1 MSVAPK
7 PPRHATL
14 LDCAARSIMP
24 RVPLC
29 ESLANIASSD
39 HDRLSQSVRKWSAAL
54 TETYLE
60 AYRAAVTGSEL
71 WPQDPDE
78 ANDLLEFFL
87 LEKAFYE
94 IEYELSNRPDW
105 TVIPLEATLR
115 ILQRRGAI
123 AT

>member
-1 MSVAPK
+1 M
-7 PPRHATL
+7 R
-14 LDCAARSIMP
+14 
-24 RVPLC
+24 
-29 ESLANIASSD
+29 SLANITSSD

-60 AYRAAVTGSEL
+60 AYRAAVQGSEL
-71 WPQDPDE
+71 WPQDPGE

-105 TVIPLEATLR
+105 TAIPLEATLR